1 MNRLNNKVSAVLG
14 GAKGIGLAI
23 SQRFA
28 HEGHP
33 PVYFSPGRR
42 VASRRCHHRK

>member
-1 MNRLNNKVSAVLG
+1 MNRLNNKVSVVLG

-28 HEGHP
+28 HEGAAT
-33 PVYFSPGRR
+33 VYVSSG
-42 VASRRCHHRK
+42 